1 VGLSQKLLPD
11 GGICS
16 SSWAALSGL
25 SGRKHQASPRLEVPG
40 WRDTQGDPI
49 LSEEKGRRD
58 GGKDS
63 ERGDWEQGSEQ
74 DIK

>member
-1 VGLSQKLLPD
+1 
-11 GGICS
+11 
-16 SSWAALSGL
+16 
-25 SGRKHQASPRLEVPG
+25 VPG